1 MSMTETRGRI
11 TAVDALRGLVMVIM
25 ALDHTRE
32 FLHTDAMRFSA
43 ENLAYTTPAL
53 FLTRWVTHLCA
64 PVFFATA
71 GMAAGLRLARGGSH
85 AELSRYLV
93 TRGLWLIAVEVV
105 VMRLAMNFTFDLRYP
120 VFLIILWALGWSMVA
135 LAGLIYLPARV
146 VGIIG
151 LVIIAGHNTLDRV
164 PASAFGPLAWLWHVL
179 HQPGLITIGPV
190 TAIAGY
196 PVLPWT
202 GVMALGFWAAS
213 LYTWLPER
221 RARALRLA
229 GLAALAGFVLLRTL
243 NGYGNP
249 APWTPQAS
257 PAMTAVSFLN
267 TAKYPPSLIFLLMT
281 LGPAALLLAR
291 LERAPLGARH
301 PFVVFG
307 RVPFAY
313 YVVHFWLLHA
323 VAALAAFLRYGT
335 ATWAFLR
342 HPFPSMGGAREM
354 FPADLGYPLWVVY
367 VAWLLLVTALYPAGR
382 WLAEVKARRR
392 DWWLSYL

>member
-1 MSMTETRGRI
+1 MTEPRLRI
-11 TAVDALRGLVMVIM
+11 TAVDALRGLVMIIM

-32 FLHTDAMRFSA
+32 FLHADAMSFSA
-43 ENLAYTTPAL
+43 DNLARTTPIL
-53 FLTRWVTHLCA
+53 FLTRWVTHICA
-64 PVFFATA
+64 PVFLATA
-71 GMAAGLRLARGGSH
+71 GMAAGLRLARGGSK

-135 LAGLIYLPARV
+135 LAGLIHLPARV

-151 LVIIAGHNTLDRV
+151 LAIIVGHNTLDGV
-164 PASAFGPLAWLWHVL
+164 AASSFGPLAWLWHVL
-179 HQPGLITIGPV
+179 HQPGLITIGAV
-190 TAIAGY
+190 SAIAGY
-196 PVLPWT
+196 PVLPWI
-202 GVMALGFWAAS
+202 GVMALGFWAAGI
-213 LYTWLPER
+213 YAWPPAR
-221 RARALRLA
+221 RERALRVA
-229 GLAALAGFVLLRTL
+229 GVGAVAGFVLLRTL
-243 NGYGNP
+243 NGYGDP
-249 APWTPQAS
+249 APWTPQAT
-257 PAMTAVSFLN
+257 PLMTAVSFFN

-281 LGPAALLLAR
+281 LGPAALLLAW
-291 LERAPLGARH
+291 LERVRPGPRH

-335 ATWAFLR
+335 AAWAFFW
-342 HPFPSMGGAREM
+342 HPLPSMGGAREM

-367 VAWLLLVTALYPAGR
+367 VAWLLLVTALYPACR

>member
-1 MSMTETRGRI
+1 MTEPRLRV
-11 TAVDALRGLVMVIM
+11 TAVDALRGLVMIVM

-32 FLHTDAMRFSA
+32 FLHVDAMSFSA
-43 ENLAYTTPAL
+43 ENLARTTPIL
-53 FLTRWVTHLCA
+53 FLTRWVTHICA
-64 PVFFATA
+64 PVFLATA
-71 GMAAGLRLARGGSH
+71 GMAAGLRLARGGSK

-93 TRGLWLIAVEVV
+93 TRGLWLIAVELV

-135 LAGLIYLPARV
+135 LAGLIHFPARV

-151 LVIIAGHNTLDRV
+151 LAIIVGHNSLDGV
-164 PASAFGPLAWLWHVL
+164 AASSFGPLAWLWQVL

-190 TAIAGY
+190 SAIAGY
-196 PVLPWT
+196 PVLPWI
-202 GVMALGFWAAS
+202 GVMALGFWAAGI
-213 LYTWLPER
+213 YAWPAAR
-221 RARALRLA
+221 RERALRVA
-229 GLAALAGFVLLRTL
+229 GVGAVAGFVVLRTL
-243 NGYGNP
+243 NGYGDP
-249 APWTPQAS
+249 APWTPQAT
-257 PAMTAVSFLN
+257 PVMTAVSFFN

-281 LGPAALLLAR
+281 LGPAALLLAW
-291 LERAPLGARH
+291 LERAMPGPRH

-323 VAALAAFLRYGT
+323 VAALAAFLRYGA
-335 ATWAFLR
+335 ATWAFFW
-342 HPFPSMGGAREM
+342 HPLPSMGGPREM

-367 VAWLLLVTALYPAGR
+367 VAWLLLVTALYPACR

-392 DWWLSYL
+392 DWWLSYM

>member
-1 MSMTETRGRI
+1 MTEPRLRV
-11 TAVDALRGLVMVIM
+11 TAVDALRGLVMIVM

-32 FLHTDAMRFSA
+32 FLHADAMSFSA
-43 ENLAYTTPAL
+43 ENLARTTPIL
-53 FLTRWVTHLCA
+53 FLTRWVTHICA
-64 PVFFATA
+64 PVFLATA
-71 GMAAGLRLARGGSH
+71 GMAAGLRLARGGSK

-93 TRGLWLIAVEVV
+93 TRGLWLIAVELV

-135 LAGLIYLPARV
+135 LAGLIHFPARV

-151 LVIIAGHNTLDRV
+151 LAIIVGHNTLDGV
-164 PASAFGPLAWLWHVL
+164 AASSFGPLAWLWQVL

-190 TAIAGY
+190 SAIAGY
-196 PVLPWT
+196 PVLPWI
-202 GVMALGFWAAS
+202 GVMALGFWAAGI
-213 LYTWLPER
+213 YAWPAAR
-221 RARALRLA
+221 RERALLMA
-229 GLAALAGFVLLRTL
+229 GVGAVAGFVVLRTL
-243 NGYGNP
+243 NGYGDP
-249 APWTPQAS
+249 APWTPQAT
-257 PAMTAVSFLN
+257 PVMTAVSFFS

-281 LGPAALLLAR
+281 LGPAALLLAW
-291 LERAPLGARH
+291 LERAMPGPRH

-323 VAALAAFLRYGT
+323 VAALAAFLRYGA
-335 ATWAFLR
+335 ATWAFFW
-342 HPFPSMGGAREM
+342 HPLPSMGGAREM

-367 VAWLLLVTALYPAGR
+367 VAWLLLVTALYPACR